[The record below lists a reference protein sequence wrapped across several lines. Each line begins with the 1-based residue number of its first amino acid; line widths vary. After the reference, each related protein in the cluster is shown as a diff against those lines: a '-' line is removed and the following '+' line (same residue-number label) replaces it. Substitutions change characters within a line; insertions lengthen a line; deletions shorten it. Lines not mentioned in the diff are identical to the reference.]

1 MRKNRGRATNT
12 HELTPPWWTVY
23 KLSHCDVITIRGV
36 FVMGSRYT
44 HEQRKEI
51 IKLHTQEG
59 YSTSK

>member
-1 MRKNRGRATNT
+1 MSG
-12 HELTPPWWTVY
+12 ELNPPWRTVY
-23 KLSHCDVITIRGV
+23 KLSHCDSITIRGV